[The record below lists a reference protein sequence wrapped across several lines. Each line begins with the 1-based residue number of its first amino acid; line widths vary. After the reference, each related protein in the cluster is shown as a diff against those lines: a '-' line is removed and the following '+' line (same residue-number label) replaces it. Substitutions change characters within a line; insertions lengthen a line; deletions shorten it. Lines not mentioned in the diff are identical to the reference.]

1 VLDARCT
8 PTSTGI
14 DYCVLR
20 DWFGTLAH
28 RMGAGSRAFEG
39 PGQVLATLGDEP
51 SIGDVVYGARW
62 AIEELTSTQPLLL
75 IVDDLHWADPASLQA
90 LDLLSATI
98 EQLPCLI
105 AVGIRSGELVSAPD
119 ALSRLVAASK
129 VLTPQPLSKG
139 AVADLV
145 RSVRPSETDAAIDDL
160 HRTSGGVP
168 FYVTEMLASDGTPE
182 SVIGSLTGR
191 LGRLSPTAC
200 QTAQAVCVLGD
211 DATVGSVAELTATS
225 AEAVAADLARLTAAH
240 ILTTTN
246 GRPAPAQPVVA
257 LCVTAT
263 LSATEISDL
272 HARASVVLSGRGAS
286 RVSIAAHLLQT
297 LPGTNQDTRARL
309 IEQGEFALLAGA
321 PQRAVEFLQ
330 RALDEGPLGSDE
342 VGLLSASARALTGV
356 GRLDAALELWDKAGQ
371 LAADPTVRA
380 ALRAEAGDALVI
392 AGRHR
397 DAQTAFGEL
406 LAFDGPGSGRQ
417 KLLARMVMAGL
428 LNGESLEQLRDQ
440 VDQVLEHSGATD
452 THDDRLNLAAGAVLQ
467 TFAGTDAERAR
478 DLAIRAVGGG
488 ALLGEETA
496 DGSALYLASGVLDWT
511 SAFIE
516 GDALLTSAIEDA
528 RERSSLMGLATA
540 STCRG
545 QLRMRMGMIT
555 EALLDLDTA
564 MAQRSHG
571 WNAYLAPLLS
581 AQVECRIARGELD
594 LAAAHR
600 DELEGLSHVPGST
613 GAYATHALAELA
625 SAQADHELAAHL
637 YSEVGRM
644 VSDRLDN
651 PAILPWRAGESLAR
665 IRLGD
670 TRAAVSLAREN
681 LELAQRFGAPY
692 AVAQAMRTVAA
703 VDASIDRIGVLREA
717 LEVLRHTQAPR
728 LEAQIATDLAG
739 MVLLSH
745 GMAQTSEVVALLRRA
760 ESYASFQELRPL
772 GDRVHRLLERI
783 GEPVKRSS
791 VETINSLTMSERRV
805 ADLAA
810 AGLSN
815 RQIAQQLFVT
825 VKAVE
830 WHLSNVYRKLGIRS
844 RTRLP
849 ALLNVPSP
857 RAAMLLEGTPARS
870 A

>member
-1 VLDARCT
+1 
-8 PTSTGI
+8 
-14 DYCVLR
+14 VLR

-28 RMGAGSRAFEG
+28 RQGASARAFEG
-39 PGQVLATLGDEP
+39 PGQVLATLGGNP

-62 AIEELTSTQPLLL
+62 AIEELTAEQPLLL
-75 IVDDLHWADPASLQA
+75 IVDDLHWADPDSLQA
-90 LDLLSATI
+90 LDLLSATL

-105 AVGIRSGELVSAPD
+105 AVGVRSGEEVSAPD
-119 ALSRLVAASK
+119 ALSRLVAASR

-145 RSVRPSETDAAIDDL
+145 RSVRPTATDAAIEDM
-160 HRTSGGVP
+160 HRASGGVP
-168 FYVTEMLASDGTPE
+168 FYITEMLASEGTPE
-182 SVIGSLTGR
+182 SVIGSMTGR
-191 LGRLSPTAC
+191 VGRLSPTASL
-200 QTAQAVCVLGD
+200 TAQAVCVLGD
-211 DATVGSVAELTATS
+211 EAAVGSVAELANLS
-225 AEAVAADLARLTAAH
+225 VDVVAADLARLTAAH
-240 ILTTTN
+240 ILVTAK
-246 GRPAPAQPVVA
+246 GRPAPAQPLVA
-257 LCVTAT
+257 DCVTAG
-263 LSATEISDL
+263 LSATECSDL
-272 HARASVVLSGRGAS
+272 HARAAVVLAGRGAS
-286 RVSIAAHLLQT
+286 RGAVAAHLLLT
-297 LPGTNQDTRARL
+297 LPGTADDTRGL
-309 IEQGEFALLAGA
+309 LTEQGQLALQAGS
-321 PQRAVEFLQ
+321 PDRAVEYLQ
-330 RALDEGPLGSDE
+330 RAMEEGPLGSADLA
-342 VGLLSASARALTGV
+342 LLSASARALSAV
-356 GRLDAALELWDKAGQ
+356 GRLDSALDLWEKAAQ
-371 LAADPTVRA
+371 LAADATTRA
-380 ALRAEAGDALVI
+380 AIRAEAGDALVI

-397 DAQTAFGEL
+397 DAQAAFGEL
-406 LAFDGPGSGRQ
+406 LALDEPGSGKQ

-428 LNGESLEQLRDQ
+428 LNGDSLEHLRGQ
-440 VDQVLEHSGATD
+440 VDEVLTHPGSAD
-452 THDDRLNLAAGAVLQ
+452 TREDRLNLAAGAVLL
-467 TFAGTDAERAR
+467 TFAGTDAAKAR
-478 DLAIRAVGGG
+478 ELAIRAVGGG
-488 ALLGEETA
+488 SLLDEETA

-528 RERSSLMGLATA
+528 RARNSMMGLATA

-555 EALLDLDTA
+555 EALLDLETA
-564 MAQRSHG
+564 MTQRSHG

-581 AQVECRIARGELD
+581 ADVECRIARGELD
-594 LAAAHR
+594 LAAIHR
-600 DELEGLSHVPGST
+600 DELDELSHVPGST
-613 GAYATHALAELA
+613 GAYATYALAELA
-625 SAQADHELAAHL
+625 SAQADHEGAAHL
-637 YSEVGRM
+637 YSEVGRL

-670 TRAAVSLAREN
+670 TRAAVALAREN
-681 LELAQRFGAPY
+681 LELARRFGAPY

-703 VDASIDRIGVLREA
+703 VDASIDRIALLREA
-717 LEVLRHTQAPR
+717 LDVLRHTQAPR

-739 MVLLSH
+739 MVLLAH
-745 GMAQTSEVVALLRRA
+745 GMAQTSEVVSLLRRA

-791 VETINSLTMSERRV
+791 VETVNSLTVSERRV

-815 RQIAQQLFVT
+815 RQIAQHLFVT

-849 ALLNVPSP
+849 ALLNVPAP

>member
-1 VLDARCT
+1 M
-8 PTSTGI
+8 
-14 DYCVLR
+14 LR

-28 RMGAGSRAFEG
+28 RMGASSRAFEG
-39 PGQVLATLGDEP
+39 PGQVLASLGDNP

-62 AIEELTSTQPLLL
+62 AIEELTTSQPLLL
-75 IVDDLHWADPASLQA
+75 LVDDLHWADPASLQA

-105 AVGIRSGELVSAPD
+105 VLGIRSGERVSAPE

-129 VLTPQPLSKG
+129 VLTPQPLSRE

-145 RSVRPSETDAAIDDL
+145 RGVRPTATDAAIDDM

-168 FYVTEMLASDGTPE
+168 FYVTEMLASEGTPE

-191 LGRLSPTAC
+191 LSRLSPTAC
-200 QTAQAVCVLGD
+200 RTAQAVCVLGD
-211 DATVGSVAELTATS
+211 DATVGSVAELTAMT
-225 AEAVAADLARLTAAH
+225 ADAVAADLARLTAAQ
-240 ILTTTN
+240 ILANRN
-246 GRPAPAQPVVA
+246 GRPAAAQPLVADCVVA
-257 LCVTAT
+257 M

-272 HARASVVLSGRGAS
+272 HSRAATVLAGRGAS
-286 RVSIAAHLLQT
+286 RASVAEHLVLT
-297 LPGTNQDTRARL
+297 LPAANADTRSRL
-309 IEQGEFALLAGA
+309 VEQGEVALASGL
-321 PQRAVEFLQ
+321 PKRAAEFLQ
-330 RALDEGPLGSDE
+330 RAIEEGPLGPED
-342 VGLLSASARALTGV
+342 VALLSASARALTGI

-371 LAADPTVRA
+371 LAADSNARA
-380 ALRAEAGDALVI
+380 QLRAEAGDALVI

-406 LAFDGPGSGRQ
+406 LALDGPGPGKQR
-417 KLLARMVMAGL
+417 LLARMVMAGL
-428 LNGESLEQLRDQ
+428 LRGEALEQVREQ
-440 VDQVLEHSGATD
+440 VAHVLEHSGSAD
-452 THDDRLNLAAGAVLQ
+452 THEDRLNLAAGAVLQ
-467 TFAGTDAERAR
+467 TFAGTDAEQAR
-478 DLAIRAVGGG
+478 ELAIRAVGGG
-488 ALLGEETA
+488 ALLDEETA
-496 DGSALYLASGVLDWT
+496 DGSALYLASGVLDWV

-545 QLRMRMGMIT
+545 HLRMRMGMIT

-581 AQVECRIARGELD
+581 AQVECRIARGDLD
-594 LAAAHR
+594 QAAAHR

-703 VDASIDRIGVLREA
+703 VDASIDRIGMLREA

-745 GMAQTSEVVALLRRA
+745 GMSQTSEVVALLRRA

-849 ALLNVPSP
+849 ALLNVPAP
-857 RAAMLLEGTPARS
+857 RAAILLEGTPARS